1 MESSSRKSSPLWETD
16 WQDKVE
22 SYWLTGVSH
31 LGSFRRV
38 GVESSSRKSSPPPE
52 SEYLAAPQNKGI
64 PRRPPNLNISPPL
77 KTREYL
83 AAPPIW
89 IPRRPPKQGNT
100 SPPPSLNT
108 SLLLSG
114 CFCYYYYIPSLE
126 LGRFCFR
133 RKRRRSMDWIH
144 EIIFNDPV

>member
-83 AAPPIW
+83 AAPNL
-89 IPRRPPKQGNT
+89 NT
-100 SPPPSLNT
+100 SPPSKTREYLAAPQSEYLAIT
-108 SLLLSG
+108 KWMFLLLLLYSKPG
-114 CFCYYYYIPSLE
+114 VGTFLFPQKKAKEHGLNPWNN
-126 LGRFCFR
+126 F
-133 RKRRRSMDWIH
+133 
-144 EIIFNDPV
+144 